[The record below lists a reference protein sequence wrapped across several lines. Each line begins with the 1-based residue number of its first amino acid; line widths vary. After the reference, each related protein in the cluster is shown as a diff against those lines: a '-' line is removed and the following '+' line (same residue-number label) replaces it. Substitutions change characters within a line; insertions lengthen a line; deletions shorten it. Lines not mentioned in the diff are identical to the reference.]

1 MRNQDISTNKT
12 GFQNLEYSL
21 TALPVLAYLKLDGIA
36 EDGVQ
41 WERPQPSVL
50 EKGADGKAKVV
61 QKPVVYACT
70 IALMPNSN
78 SRLALDNLCDAT
90 QAKYGRRLVDYAMV
104 LNVSNYTTGV
114 KTVYSGGTIEEY
126 DGGDSATRDDGQGNK
141 VYRLSFA
148 DRISMPL

>member
-1 MRNQDISTNKT
+1 MINQDISTNKT

-21 TALPVLAYLKLDGIA
+21 TALPVLAYLKLDGLA

-90 QAKYGRRLVDYAMV
+90 QAKYGRRLVDY
-104 LNVSNYTTGV
+104 
-114 KTVYSGGTIEEY
+114 
-126 DGGDSATRDDGQGNK
+126 
-141 VYRLSFA
+141 RLP
-148 DRISMPL
+148 ISESQTSSSTFSLPK